1 MKIQKRRSDRSGR
14 APLSSPG
21 RPSVAGRDERRRFWA
36 AIAIGLESEDA
47 ALEAG
52 VPPAVGARWFRKA
65 GGYHPRCLDNRPN
78 RSRAGIPRS
87 RSGRKSRFFA
97 RRATQCGKS
106 LAGSGG
112 QRRRSH
118 GSCGA
123 MPPLEAAVWSIARRQ
138 RNGMPSEPLAGQSR
152 GSLRS
157 TRHCEPMWRND
168 WLAASSLRAELFCP
182 AQPCPGKAVDMD
194 GGRIGDGQTHGARSR
209 SPAGCR
215 STSRK
220 MTPWHQP

>member
-1 MKIQKRRSDRSGR
+1 MV
-14 APLSSPG
+14 P
-21 RPSVAGRDERRRFWA
+21 
-36 AIAIGLESEDA
+36 ES
-47 ALEAG
+47 
-52 VPPAVGARWFRKA
+52 R
-65 GGYHPRCLDNRPN
+65 GGYHPRCLDNRPS
-78 RSRAGIPRS
+78 RSRAGISRS

-138 RNGMPSEPLAGQSR
+138 RNGMPSEPLTGQSR

-157 TRHCEPMWRND
+157 TWHCEPMWRND
-168 WLAASSLRAELFCP
+168 WLASSSLRAGALVPGP
-182 AQPCPGKAVDMD
+182 AVSWKGRRHGRRKDRRWGKRLEPGADRPPAP
-194 GGRIGDGQTHGARSR
+194 GRLPGR
-209 SPAGCR
+209 
-215 STSRK
+215 
-220 MTPWHQP
+220 